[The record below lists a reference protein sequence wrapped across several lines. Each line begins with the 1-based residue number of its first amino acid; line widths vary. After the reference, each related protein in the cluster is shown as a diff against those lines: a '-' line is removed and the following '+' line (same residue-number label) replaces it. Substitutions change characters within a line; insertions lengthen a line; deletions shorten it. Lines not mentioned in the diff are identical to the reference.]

1 MEKLYKSQKKLEFNN
16 KNLNKLYNCL
26 NDNKWIKISGDKYTD
41 FDYKNK
47 MKGTGYFKSHGSY
60 FSKGTWLFFDLGM
73 NLGYDKID
81 LEQFKNDKRELII
94 ITVDEKQIYT
104 ITGEK
109 KVNPFYNNKFKKSFS
124 KFKNRYVDKQVGKN
138 GCYSSLSDNKF
149 RFFTKKEFTK
159 NNKKCKLIKTKKL
172 CEKKEQ
178 IVIGV

>member
-47 MKGTGYFKSHGSY
+47 MKGTGYFKSPGSY
-60 FSKGTWLFFDLGM
+60 FSKGTWLFFYLGM

-81 LEQFKNDKRELII
+81 LEQFKNNKRELII
-94 ITVDEKQIYT
+94 ITVDEKQ
-104 ITGEK
+104 
-109 KVNPFYNNKFKKSFS
+109 
-124 KFKNRYVDKQVGKN
+124 KNCVK
-138 GCYSSLSDNKF
+138 
-149 RFFTKKEFTK
+149 KKEK
-159 NNKKCKLIKTKKL
+159 
-172 CEKKEQ
+172 